1 MARQGGRAIFL
12 DRLWKSG
19 VAMTRP
25 WEEVLRTSTECPMCG
40 KTMTIRNLRYKHKC
54 KGVKGPSEVEQLV
67 NQAREAAFAAHR
79 VRMGVEEKSGGT

>member
-1 MARQGGRAIFL
+1 
-12 DRLWKSG
+12 
-19 VAMTRP
+19 
-25 WEEVLRTSTECPMCG
+25 MCG